1 MLEDVRTPPARRRGF
16 LAVAAVVVAA
26 IAGTSLF
33 AVLRQ
38 GDLPRDLDEELTARV
53 TVLLESA
60 SQEEHLHH
68 GHHFEEDA
76 GKIIC
81 AVEPFGV
88 SPEDA
93 RSVTEVEWVYAR
105 HMCAITG
112 PGTDWKTSVRA
123 AGPLAVHFGHHAEVQ
138 VPMAGTGYPQRVREL
153 IPERLHEEAFADF
166 GDDEALEAAR
176 ARFEQAK

>member
-1 MLEDVRTPPARRRGF
+1 MRKAPARRRGF
-16 LAVAAVVVAA
+16 LAVAAVVVTA
-26 IAGTSLF
+26 IAGTSLL

-38 GDLPRDLDEELTARV
+38 PELPQDLRGELAAQVTA
-53 TVLLESA
+53 LLERS
-60 SQEEHLHH
+60 SPEEHHHH

-88 SPEDA
+88 SPEEA
-93 RSVTEVEWVYAR
+93 RSVAEVEWVYAR

-112 PGTDWKTSVRA
+112 PGTDWKTSVRV
-123 AGPLAVHFGHHAEVQ
+123 AGPLAVRIGHHTEVR
-138 VPMAGTGYPQRVREL
+138 VPAAGAGYPERVREL

-166 GDDEALEAAR
+166 DDDATLDAAR
-176 ARFEQAK
+176 SRFEQAR